1 MGKRNLMN
9 ILRITVIVFLATVAG
24 VRCVSAQNIRGFVN
38 GGVMGDMNNQHFP
51 AVAGGALVDLGQP
64 WVSAGAQGEVFM
76 SWPYF
81 GGRGAAFGQGNLVTR
96 GPVRPFLL
104 GGFGWGESAGPMFG
118 AGVDLAS
125 PEHRVGF
132 RVSVE
137 DYLARVSGF
146 DCAVFGGCQTAPH
159 GGRPFTGHQV
169 TVRVGILF
177 R

>member
-1 MGKRNLMN
+1 MEHLLRT
-9 ILRITVIVFLATVAG
+9 LRIAGIVILATVAG
-24 VRCVSAQNIRGFVN
+24 ARGASAQDVRGFVN
-38 GGVMGDMNNQHFP
+38 GGVMSDMSNQHFP

-81 GGRGAAFGQGNLVTR
+81 AGRSAVFGQGNLIAR
-96 GPVRPFLL
+96 GPVRPFVL

-118 AGVDLAS
+118 GGVDVAPRDSRLGIRFA
-125 PEHRVGF
+125 
-132 RVSVE
+132 VE
-137 DYLARVSGF
+137 DYLARVGGY
-146 DCAVFGGCQTAPH
+146 DCGVFGCAADPH
-159 GGRPFTGHQV
+159 GGRPYTGHQL